1 VWFDSN
7 EVDGQ
12 WFVRVSLLDVPNVR
26 HFVALVLYGV
36 FDIDVCE
43 GMDVFKHNSETSVLS
58 GFICMEFSIPI
69 R

>member
-1 VWFDSN
+1 VRFDTN

-36 FDIDVCE
+36 FDVD
-43 GMDVFKHNSETSVLS
+43 G
-58 GFICMEFSIPI
+58 
-69 R
+69 